1 LFFILGV
8 FTLHIDCRESRA
20 NIEMAA
26 RNAAAYTF
34 LGSARVAA
42 ALQALAPH
50 STSYNLLEFVAGAYA
65 ERATHSTRLEYSLE
79 IHRTLLFALDEADR
93 AWLSKWHPGCSLTWN
108 MLMES
113 TLRRVARTHVLATK
127 DGGATWSA
135 PPEIMPPE
143 SAWLID
149 SDGDDEENDVS
160 LHSSESDE
168 SDDEMDEESDDEV
181 GEESDEEMN

>member
-1 LFFILGV
+1 
-8 FTLHIDCRESRA
+8 
-20 NIEMAA
+20 MAA

-50 STSYNLLEFVAGAYA
+50 SASYNLLEFVAGAYA

-93 AWLSKWHPGCSLTWN
+93 AWLSKWHPACSLTWN

-113 TLRRVARTHVLATK
+113 TLRRVARTHVLATE

-149 SDGDDEENDVS
+149 SDGDDDDAVS
-160 LHSSESDE
+160 LHSSESD
-168 SDDEMDEESDDEV
+168 DEMESDEESDDDMGEES
-181 GEESDEEMN
+181 EESDEEEMN

>member
-1 LFFILGV
+1 
-8 FTLHIDCRESRA
+8 
-20 NIEMAA
+20 MAA

-50 STSYNLLEFVAGAYA
+50 SASFNLLEFVAGAYA
-65 ERATHSTRLEYSLE
+65 ERATHSTRLEYSLA

-113 TLRRVARTHVLATK
+113 TLRRVARTHVLATE

-143 SAWLID
+143 SAWNID
-149 SDGDDEENDVS
+149 SDGDDDDDGAVS
-160 LHSSESDE
+160 LHSSESDDE
-168 SDDEMDEESDDEV
+168 SDADMDEESEESDGEMDEESDE
-181 GEESDEEMN
+181 EEMN